1 MSTVGQA
8 LGGLVG
14 GIAGFFLGG
23 PMGALRGAQ
32 AGIMLGG
39 YLDPPKGPQIQGP
52 RLDDLSVQTSTYG
65 AFIPR
70 GYGTFPV
77 TGNVFWLENN
87 KLKEKKKTQKAGG
100 KGGGGGAT
108 TTTYS
113 YYATFAVGLLD
124 CSDGQPIQGV
134 RRIWIAGRK
143 WYDAGTDDVDEI
155 RASNV
160 NATKF
165 SVYTGA
171 EDQEPDPRMQ
181 AKLGIA
187 NCSAFRGLA
196 YLVFYDL
203 PLAKYGNS
211 LMGAQVKVE
220 IVKSGTV
227 SYQSNTVSVPIATD
241 YTDAVAYGDG
251 LFFAPKYGMQSVITS
266 DNAQTWKTVPLP
278 AVTNQTTWEAAAYGM
293 IYPALP
299 CYVLAG
305 VGERFL
311 VSHSGEGWYPVAAPA
326 LAHWGSVCFGDDR
339 FVATAYNNNLAAVST
354 DGGETWAFGT
364 LPYTRY
370 RWNVAYGDHLFVA
383 VASGSGADGAWSV
396 DGFTWTYFGMA
407 GGANV
412 ESVAYGN
419 GVWVA
424 LSTSND
430 DVFTSPDGATWTRHV
445 ALLNT
450 GDGNFGWTNLAFGDG
465 QFVATR
471 NGLTTFATS
480 PDGLTWTIRTAVADF
495 SMALCYGDGVF
506 VSPDGTDGHAT
517 LLLGE
522 RLASAPVTLASIVQA
537 ECLASGL
544 LQGADIDVS
553 DLTATVRGYRVG
565 SLGALRASIE
575 PLRAAFPFDVVQS
588 GFQIAFRPRG
598 GSVVATIAEADLGA
612 GADGKPEVRFTEVR
626 EMDTQIP
633 RRVAVK
639 YLDHGREYDLNEQQA
654 ARLNTESV
662 NVSEIE
668 LPVVLTADE
677 AAQAAEKLLY
687 LYWLERRD
695 LAFTLPP
702 TYQALEDA
710 DIVSLT
716 ADGVTHTLRLTSIAR
731 LSDGRLEV
739 KAKPHAA
746 AVYSSSA
753 VGSVG
758 ESPGDVL
765 ALPGRSLLQ
774 VLDLPVMTD
783 DQDAPGYVL
792 AACGRTATWPGCE
805 VQRSD
810 DGGQT
815 WAAVETVEAPGA
827 TMGYAV
833 TVIGA
838 GRTDIV
844 DASNRLTVSLVAGEL
859 ESITLLAML
868 NGGNHFAY
876 GAPGRWEVIAAQN
889 CVLQGD
895 GSYILSDLLRGRFGT
910 EWAMTGHAVGDA
922 VVLLS
927 TDLPWVSVSS
937 GAIGLE
943 RLFRAVTFDQEA
955 DGIAAK
961 PFSYAGQNLECL
973 SPVLLGGSRHPS
985 TGDWTLNWTR
995 RTRIGGEWRDYV
1007 DASLGEAS
1015 ESYVVEI
1022 YDSGYATLKRVLT
1035 STTPTV
1041 QYTQAQQVAD
1051 FGVLQSA
1058 VYVKVYQVSASV
1070 GTGVPL
1076 LGSVAVP
1083 VNNDPYWGSVVLLQH
1098 FDGAFTDQKGHSVST
1113 GGSPS
1118 VSNEQLL
1125 FGTHSLKLPAAGDYL
1140 SLTYGSDFAMG
1151 SADWTIEFWIR
1162 FISLN
1167 ATDGNAQFSI
1177 SGPSGSRAIDI
1188 NTAVAGPYFRMG
1200 VSADGTAMTNIT
1212 GGTVIATGTW
1222 YHVAFERH
1230 ANTLRLFVNGSEDAT
1245 AVAFA
1250 SAIYGSPSGVY
1261 IGRLPAN
1268 VNAPGACY
1276 LEDLRVTKGLARYT
1290 ANFTPVLQP
1299 FANA

>member
-32 AGIMLGG
+32 IGIMAGG

-87 KLKEKKKTQKAGG
+87 RLKEKKKTQKAGG

-155 RASNV
+155 RASNI

-227 SYQSNTVSVPIATD
+227 SYQSTVFPIPVTTD
-241 YTDAVAYGDG
+241 YTSDIAYGDG
-251 LFFAPKYGMQSVITS
+251 VFVVPKYGMPSAVMVS
-266 DNAQTWKTVPLP
+266 ENAQTWRSIPLP
-278 AVTNQTTWEAAAYGM
+278 FVPGQNTWESAAYGM
-293 IYPALP
+293 IHPALP
-299 CYVLAG
+299 CYVLG
-305 VGERFL
+305 GWGERFL
-311 VSHSGEGWYPVAAPA
+311 VSHDAESWHPVAAPA
-326 LAHWGSVCFGDDR
+326 NAVWNAITFGDDR
-339 FVATAYNNNLAAVST
+339 FVATAYNSTVCAVST
-354 DGGETWAFGT
+354 DGGETWAAGT
-364 LPYTRY
+364 LPVLRSH
-370 RWNVAYGDHLFVA
+370 WSIAYGGGRFVA
-383 VASGSGADGAWSV
+383 VANGSGADGAWSE
-396 DGFTWTYFGMA
+396 DGFTWTWA
-407 GGANV
+407 GFPSGSGI
-412 ESVAYGN
+412 ECIAYGN
-419 GVWVA
+419 GVFVCV
-424 LSTSND
+424 SGQNN
-430 DVFTSPDGATWTRHV
+430 DVFTSPDGAVWAAHPG
-445 ALLNT
+445 ALSAVL
-450 GDGNFGWTNLAFGDG
+450 GYGGSQWSGIDYGNG
-465 QFVATR
+465 QFVAIRKGTSDY
-471 NGLTTFATS
+471 ATS
-480 PDGLTWTIRTAVADF
+480 TDGISWTMRVGSVFEAPI
-495 SMALCYGDGVF
+495 CYGDGVF
-506 VSPDGTDGHAT
+506 VCPSGTAGHAT
-517 LLLGE
+517 LILGE

-544 LQGADIDVS
+544 LEAADIDVS

-662 NVSEIE
+662 NVSEVE

-695 LAFTLPP
+695 LAFILPP

-716 ADGVTHTLRLTSIAR
+716 ADGVTHTLRLTSLSR

-910 EWAMTGHAVGDA
+910 EWAMTSHAVGDA
-922 VVLLS
+922 VVLLT
-927 TDLPWVSVSS
+927 TDLPWVLSTT

-943 RLFRAVTFDQEA
+943 RLFRAVTFEQES
-955 DGIAAK
+955 DGTAAHA
-961 PFSYAGQNLECL
+961 FAYAGQNLECL
-973 SPVLLGGSRHPS
+973 SPIFLRAYQLAGSS
-985 TGDWTLNWTR
+985 DILFDWVR
-995 RTRIGGEWRDYV
+995 RTRLGGEWRDYV

-1015 ESYVVEI
+1015 EAYQVQIFDDV
-1022 YDSGYATLKRVLT
+1022 ACTRLKRTLSVTSQSATYTAAQQTADMGASATYLGWQVSQINAIAGPGRVASGIYSAAGEDPFAAFNVLAVPFNGEAGSTTFVDLKGKTLAAYGNAAITADYYKFSGSSGNFDGNNDGVLLPTSSDLIFAGDFTLSGWYRFNTVTTKQQFISGHYPDANYQIYLDNAGYFGVYNNAATFSSTTGAGLSTGVFYYIEICRSGGQMRFFVNNTQIGAAVAISGTFNFSNGALCGFRNADDVSQSLNGQAQMVVLT
-1035 STTPTV
+1035 AAARHT
-1041 QYTQAQQVAD
+1041 A
-1051 FGVLQSA
+1051 
-1058 VYVKVYQVSASV
+1058 
-1070 GTGVPL
+1070 
-1076 LGSVAVP
+1076 
-1083 VNNDPYWGSVVLLQH
+1083 
-1098 FDGAFTDQKGHSVST
+1098 AFT
-1113 GGSPS
+1113 P
-1118 VSNEQLL
+1118 
-1125 FGTHSLKLPAAGDYL
+1125 P
-1140 SLTYGSDFAMG
+1140 
-1151 SADWTIEFWIR
+1151 
-1162 FISLN
+1162 
-1167 ATDGNAQFSI
+1167 
-1177 SGPSGSRAIDI
+1177 
-1188 NTAVAGPYFRMG
+1188 TAPY
-1200 VSADGTAMTNIT
+1200 SK
-1212 GGTVIATGTW
+1212 
-1222 YHVAFERH
+1222 Y
-1230 ANTLRLFVNGSEDAT
+1230 
-1245 AVAFA
+1245 
-1250 SAIYGSPSGVY
+1250 
-1261 IGRLPAN
+1261 
-1268 VNAPGACY
+1268 
-1276 LEDLRVTKGLARYT
+1276 
-1290 ANFTPVLQP
+1290 
-1299 FANA
+1299 